1 MAYRRHADV
10 RRSANDWSIVTRRF
24 SLRPSLPSAL
34 PCSLSLSPSP
44 LLPANVIY
52 TRVCRS
58 SPLLERA
65 SPPPGHAFQPSGQ
78 PIRSSSNRS
87 SRVDLFTF
95 LLETGGEMA
104 DVRYITR
111 YKLVI
116 PCSNRKKK
124 ERGTI
129 DKIKLKSSRAVLI
142 FWQRGRRLKIIRIG
156 DIFLLI
162 FGIKLCIDN
171 RPFLNF

>member
-34 PCSLSLSPSP
+34 PYSLSLSPSP

-58 SPLLERA
+58 SPLLEQA

-142 FWQRGRRLKIIRIG
+142 FWKRGRRLKIIRIG

>member
-24 SLRPSLPSAL
+24 SLRPSLPSVL

-58 SPLLERA
+58 SPLLEQA

-124 ERGTI
+124 EREGQS
-129 DKIKLKSSRAVLI
+129 IKL
-142 FWQRGRRLKIIRIG
+142 
-156 DIFLLI
+156 
-162 FGIKLCIDN
+162 N
-171 RPFLNF
+171 